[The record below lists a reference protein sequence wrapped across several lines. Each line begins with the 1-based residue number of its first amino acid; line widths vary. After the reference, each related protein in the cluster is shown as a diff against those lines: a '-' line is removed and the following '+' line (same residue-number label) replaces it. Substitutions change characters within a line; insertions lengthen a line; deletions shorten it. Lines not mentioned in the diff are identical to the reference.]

1 MGWLFSWEVTSVV
14 VALAISV
21 ALGVVA
27 LNDFGLAKFFF
38 LIAAVDAVGG
48 TIMGISRSGLNVWR
62 QGVLVFIA
70 GGGICLL
77 LFLSLRYVDSK
88 KEKAA
93 ANPTLQDQP
102 VHNARPPFLALHK
115 FEGQLAEDL
124 ICGALGGEEVEDL
137 RHGETLLDH
146 GGGFFVPA

>member
-1 MGWLFSWEVTSVV
+1 MGAEEHDLDDARIEMQGCGERPAVDVQLTL
-14 VALAISV
+14 VALAKQFQRIDV
-21 ALGVVA
+21 IRLEIDHHGAGDLPG
-27 LNDFGLAKFFF
+27 
-38 LIAAVDAVGG
+38 
-48 TIMGISRSGLNVWR
+48 
-62 QGVLVFIA
+62 GVLA
-70 GGGICLL
+70 
-77 LFLSLRYVDSK
+77 
-88 KEKAA
+88 
-93 ANPTLQDQP
+93 QDQP